1 MSIKLKAILFR
12 NLLYLNE
19 VIKHSQINAAAE
31 KNGIKSSNLSK
42 IIKDLEDFLQKQ
54 LFIRTPNGLI
64 PTTKA
69 LELSQMLNQTE
80 TVFDEM
86 IEKITISEN
95 KKSLQ
100 LYVPDNIE
108 LKNLPSFKENKIVF
122 CSSPVD
128 ADVIVSYEKP
138 QTPKNF
144 IMVENCIGTEFKQ
157 KIWVSSKNSKQALNL
172 SRFII
177 CQMHL

>member
-1 MSIKLKAILFR
+1 MSIKSKTILFR

-19 VIKHSQINAAAE
+19 VIKFSQINAAAE
-31 KNGIKSSNLSK
+31 KNGIKASNLSK
-42 IIKDLEDFLQKQ
+42 IIKDLEDYLQKQ
-54 LFIRTPNGLI
+54 LFIRTSNGLI

-69 LELSQMLNQTE
+69 LELSQMINQTE
-80 TVFDEM
+80 TAFDEI
-86 IEKITISEN
+86 IEKIAVNEN

-100 LYVPDNIE
+100 LYIPDNIE
-108 LKNLPSFKENKIVF
+108 LKNLQSFKENKIIF
-122 CSSPVD
+122 CSSSVD

-138 QTPKNF
+138 QNYQNL